1 MDVGTLVS
9 KPCIC
14 GGGTCGPTPIRT
26 DLAWASSS
34 WPPVLCKGRKQQFFL
49 KGVKAQDDSVDE
61 NTLFTYLRK
70 RNQPECAVE
79 LGFVD

>member
-1 MDVGTLVS
+1 MDVATLVS

-14 GGGTCGPTPIRT
+14 GAGTCGPTPIKT

-34 WPPVLCKGRKQQFFL
+34 WPPVLCNGRKHHVFL
-49 KGVKAQDDSVDE
+49 RCVKAEDDSIDE
-61 NTLFTYLRK
+61 DTLFTYLRK
-70 RNQPECAVE
+70 RDQPECAVE